1 MGNFKEDIARC
12 EAFVF
17 DVDGVMTDGGIIPT
31 PDGDF
36 IRRYN
41 AKDGYALAYAIKIGY
56 KVCIITGGRGRTL
69 ENRLRMLGIDHF
81 YVDCMDK
88 ITAIREYMAGQ
99 GLDPANVL
107 TGGWLNL
114 SFWYKREER
123 TSLAIVVTGAGLVA
137 IVAFGFWLIPLWGY
151 YGAAWARLASET
163 VMVAVSWW
171 LNRRYYPTPYDWR
184 RIGEYVAAALAVFA
198 VCEALTASA
207 DNMFVSYAFNIVLF
221 ALYAAYLVR
230 RERIDLGAMLRAFLH
245 R

>member
-1 MGNFKEDIARC
+1 MAGIVAGPIFLLFQWGYGYVQRWMTSYNAIYGSFAALPLLLIWMQTSWEILLFGGELSFAYQNIAR
-12 EAFVF
+12 F
-17 DVDGVMTDGGIIPT
+17 G
-31 PDGDF
+31 
-36 IRRYN
+36 
-41 AKDGYALAYAIKIGY
+41 
-56 KVCIITGGRGRTL
+56 
-69 ENRLRMLGIDHF
+69 
-81 YVDCMDK
+81 
-88 ITAIREYMAGQ
+88 
-99 GLDPANVL
+99 
-107 TGGWLNL
+107 
-114 SFWYKREER
+114 EER